1 MSNMV
6 QLVKQAA
13 TEAVDAGK
21 PVQILFG
28 TVISA
33 DPLQIQV
40 DSKVTYTEK
49 MLILT
54 RNVTDYEADIEVS
67 HITEEDT
74 HSHTCPDGTTSD
86 YTHYHDYT
94 GRKKIKIYNALVEG
108 DQVVL
113 ARVQQGKRYL
123 VIDRIEPVPELTGEW
138 I

>member
-13 TEAVDAGK
+13 TEAVEAGK

-28 TVISA
+28 TVLSA
-33 DPLQIQV
+33 DPLQIQI
-40 DSKVTYTEK
+40 DSKTTYTEK

-54 RNVTDYEADIEVS
+54 RNVTDYEVDIEVS
-67 HITEEDT
+67 HQTETDT
-74 HSHTCPDGTTSD
+74 HSHTCPDGTTSENEHL
-86 YTHYHDYT
+86 HYYQGT
-94 GRKKIKIYNALVEG
+94 KKIVMKNALEAG

-113 ARVQQGKRYL
+113 ARVQNGKRYL
-123 VIDRIEPVPELTGEW
+123 VIDRIAAKPTLEGEW

>member
-13 TEAVDAGK
+13 TEAVEAGK
-21 PVQILFG
+21 PVQFLFG

-40 DSKVTYTEK
+40 DSKTTYTEK

-54 RNVTDYEADIEVS
+54 RNVTDYEMDIVVS
-67 HITEEDT
+67 HMTEEDPED
-74 HSHTCPDGTTSD
+74 HWHYYKGT
-86 YTHYHDYT
+86 
-94 GRKKIKIYNALVEG
+94 KKIEVRNALVEG

-113 ARVQQGKRYL
+113 ARVQNGKRYVVL
-123 VIDRIEPVPELTGEW
+123 DRTAEIPELNGEW
-138 I
+138 V

>member
-13 TEAVDAGK
+13 TDAVEAGK

-28 TVISA
+28 KVLSA

-54 RNVTDYEADIEVS
+54 RNVTDYELDIEVS
-67 HITEEDT
+67 HQTETDT
-74 HSHTCPDGTTSD
+74 HSHTCPDGATSE
-86 YTHYHDYT
+86 YTHYHEYT

-123 VIDRIEPVPELTGEW
+123 VIDRIEPIPELTGEW